1 MGYNNKINVYEEN
14 NISILL
20 HKLREFRDQVDV
32 TKDVSEVIDNLQNAV
47 DLARKKQYE
56 MEVISFFAFFSDHET
71 INEQRR
77 QLFFTTK
84 MVYDDKIKELLK
96 YYEESVQS
104 NVIATSVSRSIEG
117 RKNTGAIADLW
128 QQWTNSFRKL
138 RAIKRNNNV

>member
-96 YYEESVQS
+96 YYEE
-104 NVIATSVSRSIEG
+104 
-117 RKNTGAIADLW
+117 
-128 QQWTNSFRKL
+128 
-138 RAIKRNNNV
+138 